1 MFVRNLTIVA
11 RNISSFSLS
20 YFFCSFSLFH
30 ACTRVEACFSILP
43 LLLFLFLPS
52 FYFFSFFWNFLL
64 APCLSWILVLKNT
77 YLSRSSS
84 LTRIHSLA
92 FSRILSVKILKKLPA
107 TTTGKSD
114 KCFDVWYSP
123 YFFDNYRNEN
133 ARWTRDERLH
143 HDWSLTTKDTKLI
156 WNEF

>member
-11 RNISSFSLS
+11 RNISFFFTLILLLFILALSRMHARRSVFLNTSSSLFSLS
-20 YFFCSFSLFH
+20 SF
-30 ACTRVEACFSILP
+30 
-43 LLLFLFLPS
+43 LLFCLF
-52 FYFFSFFWNFLL
+52 FVWNFLL

-92 FSRILSVKILKKLPA
+92 FSRMLSVKIFKKLPA

-114 KCFDVWYSP
+114 KCFDV
-123 YFFDNYRNEN
+123 
-133 ARWTRDERLH
+133 
-143 HDWSLTTKDTKLI
+143 
-156 WNEF
+156 

>member
-30 ACTRVEACFSILP
+30 ACTRVEACSSILP
-43 LLLFLFLPS
+43 LLLFPLSSFLLFCL
-52 FYFFSFFWNFLL
+52 FFWNFLL

-92 FSRILSVKILKKLPA
+92 FSRMLSIKIFKKLPA

-114 KCFDVWYSP
+114 KCFDV
-123 YFFDNYRNEN
+123 
-133 ARWTRDERLH
+133 
-143 HDWSLTTKDTKLI
+143 
-156 WNEF
+156 